1 MGETKLLEAR
11 SKLVLT
17 GISLYNDCFTGARTL
32 SSKQGRQCWTSVRT
46 RCSAGCV
53 AAWGQQKQA
62 SRGEPRKPVVFC
74 PNMSLPAP
82 TAALGELSPA
92 AASLTSWK
100 GSAGTV
106 LCSAQVLPPGPI
118 HPHEVSSRAR
128 CCLLAQ
134 RCPDRNSGHCQN
146 VRRVGIP
153 DPTSD
158 TSGAP
163 ALLGP
168 WHLRGGR
175 RTFRVT
181 TCVVTALWGE
191 ASSFAVLMKCYP
203 FIQKARISVLSCD
216 YYYRLIL
223 FSCYLLAIGF
233 PESSSISDIL

>member
-17 GISLYNDCFTGARTL
+17 GMSLYNDCFTGAHTL
-32 SSKQGRQCWTSVRT
+32 SSKQGGQCWTSRRT
-46 RCSAGCV
+46 RCSAGDCKSKRAV
-53 AAWGQQKQA
+53 ESHTNRSCSVPICSCQLRQPPW
-62 SRGEPRKPVVFC
+62 
-74 PNMSLPAP
+74 
-82 TAALGELSPA
+82 GELSPA
-92 AASLTSWK
+92 TASLTSWK

-106 LCSAQVLPPGPI
+106 LCSAQVPPPGPM
-118 HPHEVSSRAR
+118 HPHEVSSRAH

-158 TSGAP
+158 APSAP

-181 TCVVTALWGE
+181 TCVVTAPWEKHLPLQFLRY
-191 ASSFAVLMKCYP
+191 A
-203 FIQKARISVLSCD
+203 
-216 YYYRLIL
+216 IL
-223 FSCYLLAIGF
+223 FF
-233 PESSSISDIL
+233 FFRKSISQYYPGIIITASFYFPVICLL

>member
-1 MGETKLLEAR
+1 MHTPFLPSRAGSADIHEDKM
-11 SKLVLT
+11 
-17 GISLYNDCFTGARTL
+17 
-32 SSKQGRQCWTSVRT
+32 QCWQRGDSKSKRAVESHANRSCSVPI
-46 RCSAGCV
+46 CSCQLRQPP
-53 AAWGQQKQA
+53 W
-62 SRGEPRKPVVFC
+62 
-74 PNMSLPAP
+74 
-82 TAALGELSPA
+82 GELSPA

-128 CCLLAQ
+128 CCLLAR
-134 RCPDRNSGHCQN
+134 RCPDCNSGHCQN

-163 ALLGP
+163 ALLAP

-181 TCVVTALWGE
+181 TCVVTAPWEKHLPLQFLRN
-191 ASSFAVLMKCYP
+191 A
-203 FIQKARISVLSCD
+203 
-216 YYYRLIL
+216 IL
-223 FSCYLLAIGF
+223 FFRKSVSQYYPVIIITASFYFPVICLL
-233 PESSSISDIL
+233 